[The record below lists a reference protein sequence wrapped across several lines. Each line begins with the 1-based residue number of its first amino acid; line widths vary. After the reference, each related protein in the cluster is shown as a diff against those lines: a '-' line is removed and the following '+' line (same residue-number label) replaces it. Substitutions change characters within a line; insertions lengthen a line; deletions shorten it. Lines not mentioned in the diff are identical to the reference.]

1 MSEGNRKHGR
11 VFVISGPSGAGKT
24 TLCEELRR
32 DPRLRVG
39 ISATTRPPRG
49 SEQNGVHYYFYKTEE
64 FERMIAEGRLLEY
77 AKVLGNYYGTPRE
90 PLERTVAEGLH
101 YILNID
107 VQGGMMLKKLLPGAT
122 FIFVV
127 PPDEAE
133 LRRRLEGR
141 GTESE
146 EQINRRVELARK
158 EMEHKK
164 HYDHLVTNAVVEKA
178 VAKIKKIIFGD
189 K

>member
-90 PLERTVAEGLH
+90 PLDRAVAEGLH

-133 LRRRLEGR
+133 LRRRLERR

-146 EQINRRVELARK
+146 EQINQRVELARK
-158 EMEHKK
+158 EMEYKK
-164 HYDHLVTNAVVEKA
+164 HYNHLVTNDVVEKA